1 MAAAPARAVLH
12 VGSGPSRLV
21 PGAPAEEQHGEDD
34 QRHEGDH
41 EHDPQRRQASR
52 PRLDSAAGGVG
63 LVGWISCTS
72 HPRRSMRGRG
82 RRTWPFRSCGLSDPV
97 TVGALPTLEE
107 WTDDVIAVMDAA
119 GVERATLMGI
129 GAGGPMMMLAAAS
142 HPDRVNALVLVNT
155 AARLLRAPDY
165 PHGFPER
172 VAQTILADV
181 QTAAATGA
189 GYSQAGDAALVGQRR
204 AGDSELREWLARYR
218 RMSVSPAT
226 WVATDRL
233 IIETDVRSAL
243 PAIRVPTLVLH
254 RRDSAWTRVAH
265 GRYLA
270 EHIPDARLVELSGD
284 EHVPYLGDVDALI
297 GEVEEF
303 MTGERAP
310 HVDERAL
317 ATVLFVDIVDSTAT
331 AAAVGDARWRALLD
345 RWEAMADRELQRYR
359 GRRIHGTGDGM
370 LATFDGPARAIRCA
384 LAIRDASQALDLRV
398 RTGLH
403 AGEVEL
409 RESDIGGIAVHLAA
423 RICAHASADEVL
435 VSSTVADLVA
445 GSDLAFASR
454 GHHALKGIPRE
465 WELLVP
471 RVDPGPAYVSR

>member
-1 MAAAPARAVLH
+1 MDLVRRPPKTQYAWEGAAH
-12 VGSGPSRLV
+12 VAFQRFGSGAADLV
-21 PGAPAEEQHGEDD
+21 LV
-34 QRHEGDH
+34 HEWMSHQEVRWELPELAGFL
-41 EHDPQRRQASR
+41 RRFEAFARVLSF
-52 PRLDSAAGGVG
+52 DK
-63 LVGWISCTS
+63 
-72 HPRRSMRGRG
+72 RG
-82 RRTWPFRSCGLSDPV
+82 CGLSDPV

-107 WTDDVIAVMDAA
+107 WTDDVVAVMDAA

-129 GAGGPMMMLAAAS
+129 GAGGPMTMLAAAT
-142 HPDRVNALVLVNT
+142 HPDRVEALVLVNT
-155 AARLLRAPDY
+155 SARLLRAPGY
-165 PHGFPER
+165 HHGFPER
-172 VAQTILADV
+172 VAQAILADV
-181 QTAAATGA
+181 QRAAATGA
-189 GYSQAGDAALVGQRR
+189 GYSQAGDAALVGRRR
-204 AGDSELREWLARYR
+204 AGDGELREWLARYR

-233 IIETDVRSAL
+233 IVETDVRSVL

-254 RRDSAWTRVAH
+254 RRDNAWTRIGH

-270 EHIPDARLVELSGD
+270 EHIPGARLVELPGD

-310 HVDERAL
+310 RLDERAL

-331 AAAVGDARWRALLD
+331 AAAAGDARWGVLLD
-345 RWEAMADRELQRYR
+345 RWEAMAGRELQRFR

-384 LAIRDASQALDLRV
+384 LAIRDASRALDLRV

-409 RESDIGGIAVHLAA
+409 RDSDIGGIAVHLAA
-423 RICAHASADEVL
+423 RICACASADEVL

-445 GSDLAFASR
+445 GSDLAFESR
-454 GHHALKGIPRE
+454 GRHALKGIPRE

-471 RVDPGPAYVSR
+471 RLDPTAAYVGP